1 MIIAKY
7 IAMKTSAFATTV
19 RRPQGFSL
27 TELLMTIAVIGI
39 MCSLAMPLF
48 GSQHEAYMSIK
59 AKRNAQELVTECT
72 AAQASGLDFV
82 VLGDV
87 EATLAN
93 LKAGAV
99 ATSGVFKGR
108 QFGIR
113 GLSDEEIGFSK
124 VLLEVRSGVL
134 VLK

>member
-1 MIIAKY
+1 
-7 IAMKTSAFATTV
+7 
-19 RRPQGFSL
+19 
-27 TELLMTIAVIGI
+27 MTIAVLGI
-39 MCSLAMPLF
+39 MCSLAMPLLGGQQDAF
-48 GSQHEAYMSIK
+48 LSIK

-72 AAQASGLDFV
+72 VAQAGGVDFV
-82 VLGDV
+82 VPGDL

-99 ATSGVFKGR
+99 ATTGVFKGR

-113 GLSDEEIGFSK
+113 GMSVEEIGLSK
-124 VLLEVRSGVL
+124 GLLVVQAGSL